1 MSYNLSKQHK
11 FRIRI
16 EDIYTMESLDLDIDN
31 YNLPDILALFNL
43 PTLFN
48 EDDLKRAKL
57 AVLKTH
63 PDKCQLPKEYFLFF
77 TKAYRIIHQIYTVRH
92 PPTNEHYTQHVERTP
107 RTSAVPSLRCVVK
120 DTYIP
125 IDGGTTAAASAAKSV
140 VDYGRLMRTEGYR
153 HDADDEYARDTHE
166 RMKRRLDEMMTGTT
180 SAANG
185 ATRQNAAAK
194 VSEFNRW
201 FNEKFEQ
208 YRMKDDEAE
217 TGYEEWFRSTSTD
230 TDGQD
235 EAGSHNNDATD
246 NSGSWADKVAR
257 LNQRKQALRNKYA
270 LVERQEL
277 VYAGDGGSGGGGGGS
292 AYDLTRERPQEYSS
306 GIFGNLRYED
316 LKKAHTESVIPVTEE
331 DYYKTKRFNNVNEL
345 QTFRD
350 QSRRD
355 LHKQT
360 SKEEQEYIYNKAK
373 LREEEEDTR
382 RAFILAKQDEISRD
396 IHKKLYSDMFRLDN

>member
-1 MSYNLSKQHK
+1 
-11 FRIRI
+11 
-16 EDIYTMESLDLDIDN
+16 MESLDLNIDN

-48 EDDLKRAKL
+48 EADLKRAKH

-77 TKAYRIIHQIYTVRH
+77 TKAYRIVHQIYTIRH
-92 PPTNEHYTQHVERTP
+92 PATNEHYTQRVERTP
-107 RTSAVPSLRCVVK
+107 RTSAVPSLRCVGK
-120 DTYIP
+120 DTLSAPYIP
-125 IDGGTTAAASAAKSV
+125 IDGGVAAATAAAKSV

-153 HDADDEYARDTHE
+153 PDADDEYGRDTHE

-180 SAANG
+180 TAANG
-185 ATRQNAAAK
+185 GAAK
-194 VSEFNRW
+194 VGEFNRW

-208 YRMKDDEAE
+208 YRLKDDEVE
-217 TGYEEWFRSTSTD
+217 TGYEAWFRGTSA
-230 TDGQD
+230 DGGED
-235 EAGSHNNDATD
+235 DADDADATD
-246 NSGSWADKVAR
+246 DSGSWADKVAR

-277 VYAGDGGSGGGGGGS
+277 EYAGDGGGGGGGTG
-292 AYDLTRERPQEYSS
+292 YDLTRERPQEYSS

-316 LKKAHTESVIPVTEE
+316 LKKAHTESVIPVTED
-331 DYYKTKRFNNVNEL
+331 DYYKTQRFNSINEL

-355 LHKQT
+355 LYKQT
-360 SKEEQEYIYNKAK
+360 SKVEQEQIYQQSRMKQ
-373 LREEEEDTR
+373 EEEDTR

-396 IHKKLYSDMFRLDN
+396 IHKKLYSDMFRLEN

>member
-1 MSYNLSKQHK
+1 
-11 FRIRI
+11 
-16 EDIYTMESLDLDIDN
+16 MESLDLNIDN
-31 YNLPDILALFNL
+31 YNLPDILALFNI

-48 EDDLKRAKL
+48 EADLKRAKL

-77 TKAYRIIHQIYTVRH
+77 TKAYRIVHQIYTIRH
-92 PPTNEHYTQHVERTP
+92 PATNEHYTQHAERTP
-107 RTSAVPSLRCVVK
+107 RTSAVPSLRCVGK
-120 DTYIP
+120 DTTPYIP
-125 IDGGTTAAASAAKSV
+125 IDGTTIAASAAAKSV

-153 HDADDEYARDTHE
+153 PNADDEYAQDTHE

-180 SAANG
+180 TAING
-185 ATRQNAAAK
+185 TTHQNAATK

-208 YRMKDDEAE
+208 YRLKDDEAE
-217 TGYEEWFRSTSTD
+217 TGYEAWFRGTSSD
-230 TDGQD
+230 ADGQD
-235 EAGSHNNDATD
+235 EGGAHDNDDATD
-246 NSGSWADKVAR
+246 DSGSWADKVAR
-257 LNQRKQALRNKYA
+257 LNQRKQTLRNKYA

-277 VYAGDGGSGGGGGGS
+277 EYAGDGGCGGGGGS
-292 AYDLTRERPQEYSS
+292 GGYDLTRERPQEYSS

-331 DYYKTKRFNNVNEL
+331 DYYKTKRFNTVNEL

-355 LHKQT
+355 LHRQT
-360 SKEEQEYIYNKAK
+360 SKEEQEQIYQ
-373 LREEEEDTR
+373 RSRMRQEEEDTR

-396 IHKKLYSDMFRLDN
+396 IHKKLYSDMFRLEN

>member
-1 MSYNLSKQHK
+1 
-11 FRIRI
+11 
-16 EDIYTMESLDLDIDN
+16 MESLDLNIDN

-48 EDDLKRAKL
+48 EDDLKRAKH

-63 PDKCQLPKEYFLFF
+63 PDKCKLPKEYFLFF
-77 TKAYRIIHQIYTVRH
+77 TKAYRIVHQIYTIRH
-92 PPTNEHYTQHVERTP
+92 PATNEHYTQRVERTP
-107 RTSAVPSLRCVVK
+107 RTSAVPSLRCIGK
-120 DTYIP
+120 DTLSAPYIP
-125 IDGGTTAAASAAKSV
+125 IDGGTAAATAAAKSV

-153 HDADDEYARDTHE
+153 PDADDEYGRDTHE

-180 SAANG
+180 TTTSNG
-185 ATRQNAAAK
+185 VAKQNAAAK
-194 VSEFNRW
+194 VGEFNQW
-201 FNEKFEQ
+201 FNEKFEK
-208 YRMKDDEAE
+208 YRLKDDEAE
-217 TGYEEWFRSTSTD
+217 TGYEAWFRSTSND
-230 TDGQD
+230 DDDDDQD
-235 EAGSHNNDATD
+235 EGGDD
-246 NSGSWADKVAR
+246 SGSWADKVAR

-277 VYAGDGGSGGGGGGS
+277 EYAGDGGGGGGGG
-292 AYDLTRERPQEYSS
+292 YDLTRERPQEYSS

-331 DYYKTKRFNNVNEL
+331 DYYKTKRFNSINEL

-355 LHKQT
+355 LYKQT
-360 SKEEQEYIYNKAK
+360 SKVEQEQIYQQSKM
-373 LREEEEDTR
+373 RQEEEDTR

-396 IHKKLYSDMFRLDN
+396 IHKKLYSDMFRLEN

>member
-1 MSYNLSKQHK
+1 
-11 FRIRI
+11 
-16 EDIYTMESLDLDIDN
+16 MESLDLNIDN

-48 EDDLKRAKL
+48 EEDLKRARI

-92 PPTNEHYTQHVERTP
+92 PVTDEHYTQSVERTP
-107 RTSAVPSLRCVVK
+107 RQSTNTVVPSLRCVAK
-120 DTYIP
+120 DTLSAPYTP
-125 IDGGTTAAASAAKSV
+125 IDGGAAAATAAKSV
-140 VDYGRLMRTEGYR
+140 VDYGRLMRSEGYR
-153 HDADDEYARDTHE
+153 PDATDEYSQSTHE
-166 RMKRRLDEMMTGTT
+166 RMKKRLDEMMGVATGGGGGVGTKTT
-180 SAANG
+180 
-185 ATRQNAAAK
+185 TPPLAK
-194 VSEFNRW
+194 VSEFNKW

-217 TGYEEWFRSTSTD
+217 TGYDAWFRGT
-230 TDGQD
+230 G
-235 EAGSHNNDATD
+235 TD
-246 NSGSWADKVAR
+246 NEDAVDGDTAEDDGGSGTWADKVKR
-257 LNQRKQALRNKYA
+257 LNQRKQELRNKYA
-270 LVERQEL
+270 LVERTEL
-277 VYAGDGGSGGGGGGS
+277 EYAGGGGGS
-292 AYDLTRERPQEYSS
+292 GSGGGAGYDLTRERPQEYSS

-316 LKKAHTESVIPVTEE
+316 LKKAHTETVIPVTEE

-355 LHKQT
+355 LHRET
-360 SKEEQEYIYNKAK
+360 SKAEQERIYEQS
-373 LREEEEDTR
+373 RIRQEEEDTR

-396 IHKKLYSDMFRLDN
+396 IHKKLYSDMFRLEN